1 MHWWLGPGKTG
12 RGEILRPDLGKAP
25 LLFYLQKIVAKRL
38 RDDVETEALAADWA
52 EGQVLG
58 IYGC

>member
-12 RGEILRPDLGKAP
+12 RGEILRPDLGKTS

-38 RDDVETEALAADWA
+38 SDDVEAEALAT
-52 EGQVLG
+52 G
-58 IYGC
+58 

>member
-12 RGEILRPDLGKAP
+12 RGEILRTDLGKTS

-38 RDDVETEALAADWA
+38 RDDVKTEALAT
-52 EGQVLG
+52 G
-58 IYGC
+58 